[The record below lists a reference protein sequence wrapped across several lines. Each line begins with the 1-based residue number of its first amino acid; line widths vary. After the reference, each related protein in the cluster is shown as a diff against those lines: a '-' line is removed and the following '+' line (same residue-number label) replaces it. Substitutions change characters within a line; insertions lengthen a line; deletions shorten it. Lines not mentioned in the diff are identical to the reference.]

1 MSIKEIRINERITCK
16 SVRLIGEQGEQLGI
30 KTIEE
35 ARQLA
40 ADSGIDLLMVS
51 PEADPPVCKII
62 DYGKFKYEQKKR
74 QHEHHKHQ
82 PQIKELRLRP
92 KTEEHDLL
100 VRVKQARDFIERGD
114 RVVVSVFFKG
124 REMAHSE
131 LGREVLVK
139 FMTHIEDIAK
149 SEAPPRMEGRRMG
162 IVLVKK

>member
-1 MSIKEIRINERITCK
+1 VSIKEIRINERITCK

>member
-74 QHEHHKHQ
+74 QHVQHKHQ

-92 KTEEHDLL
+92 KTEDHDLL
-100 VRVKQARDFIERGD
+100 VRVKQAREFIERGD
-114 RVVVSVFFKG
+114 RVVVSVRFKG

-131 LGREVLVK
+131 LGREVLIK
-139 FMTHIEDIAK
+139 FIAQMEDIAK
-149 SEAPPRMEGRRMG
+149 PEAPPRMEGRQMG
-162 IVLVKK
+162 IIFVKK

>member
-1 MSIKEIRINERITCK
+1 VSIKEVKINERITCK
-16 SVRLIGEQGEQLGI
+16 TVRLIGEQGEQLGI
-30 KTIEE
+30 KTTEE

-40 ADSGIDLLMVS
+40 ADAGVDLLMVS

-92 KTEEHDLL
+92 KTEDHDLL
-100 VRVKQARDFIERGD
+100 VRVKQARGFIERGD
-114 RVVVSVFFKG
+114 RVIVSVFFKG

-139 FMTHIEDIAK
+139 FMAQMEDIAK
-149 SEAPPRMEGRRMG
+149 AEAPPRMEGRRMG

>member
-1 MSIKEIRINERITCK
+1 MGIKEVRINERITAK
-16 SVRLIGEQGEQLGI
+16 TVRLIGEQGEQLGV

-40 ADSGIDLLMVS
+40 MDSGVDLLMVS

-82 PQIKELRLRP
+82 LTIKELRLRP
-92 KTEEHDLL
+92 KTEDHDLL
-100 VRVKQARDFIERGD
+100 VRVKQARGFIERGD
-114 RVVVSVFFKG
+114 RVIVSVRFKG

-131 LGREVLVK
+131 LGREVLNK
-139 FMTHIEDIAK
+139 FIAQVEDVAK
-149 SEAPPRMEGRRMG
+149 PEAPPRMEGRQMG
-162 IVLVKK
+162 IILVKK